1 MLAQLAA
8 RVNDRVGRFL
18 DEDRARWVAI
28 DDQLDAPLASLHQLV
43 TAGGKRLRPAFCYW
57 AFVGTGGDPDDQRV
71 IDAGAA
77 LEVLHASALLHDD
90 VMDGSTRRRGV
101 EAAHTD
107 FGRRHASAGWHGESR
122 RFGEGVA
129 ILAGDL
135 AFVYADMLLG
145 DVGPEA
151 RAVWNQV
158 RLEVNIGQ
166 YLDLAGTVQRR
177 PTVLSA
183 QLINQ
188 LKSAKYTVE
197 RPLHLGAALADPGQL
212 PRLARALT
220 AYGAPLGE
228 AFQLVDDLL
237 GVFGDPVVTGKPVGD
252 DLREGKPT
260 LLFALARQRVEGP
273 DRRLLDQRYGAAD
286 LTEDE
291 VGEMR
296 ELFERTGVRREVEA
310 TAERLIDQSLEASRS
325 LPVTDE
331 ARSAFQELA
340 EFVGGRDR

>member
-1 MLAQLAA
+1 
-8 RVNDRVGRFL
+8 
-18 DEDRARWVAI
+18 
-28 DDQLDAPLASLHQLV
+28 
-43 TAGGKRLRPAFCYW
+43 
-57 AFVGTGGDPDDQRV
+57 
-71 IDAGAA
+71 
-77 LEVLHASALLHDD
+77 
-90 VMDGSTRRRGV
+90 
-101 EAAHTD
+101 
-107 FGRRHASAGWHGESR
+107 
-122 RFGEGVA
+122 VA

-166 YLDLAGTVQRR
+166 YLDLAGTVQRQ
-177 PTVLSA
+177 PTVASA
-183 QLINQ
+183 QRINQ

-197 RPLHLGAALADPGQL
+197 RPLHLGAALADPSQL
-212 PRLARALT
+212 PRLASALT

-237 GVFGDPVVTGKPVGD
+237 GVFGDPAATGKPVGD

-260 LLFALARQRVEGP
+260 LLFALARERVEGA
-273 DRRLLDQRYGAAD
+273 DRQLLDGRYGAAD

-291 VGEMR
+291 VGQLR
-296 ELFERTGVRREVEA
+296 ELFERTGVRRQVEE
-310 TAERLIDQSLEASRS
+310 TVERLIDQSLDASRS

-331 ARSAFQELA
+331 ARSALHELA